1 MLMLIAI
8 PSDAPGGLDS
18 TISEHF
24 GHCDAFT
31 IVEVLDGEVGGVSI
45 IANGGH
51 EHGGCMAPVQL
62 LKEKGVEVLL
72 AGGMGQRPLA
82 GFQQVG
88 ITVHFKGEV
97 ESVSD
102 AVKLFIDGGCPAFDE
117 AQTCGG
123 GGGGCGGHHH
133 HEEVQREPIEGVADI
148 REGRIISLDFE
159 LSDSDGNLLDSST
172 RVGPIRY
179 MHGAG
184 QLIPALE
191 TAVDGLEKGA
201 VKTVEIPCAEA
212 FGPHDET
219 RVIDV
224 QRTQLPQ
231 EIAVGTVLASRDQH
245 GRQIPLKV
253 IEFDDETAKL
263 DGNHPF
269 AGKDVVFKIT
279 VANVENATAEELA
292 HSRAH

>member
-1 MLMLIAI
+1 MLIAI
-8 PSDAPGGLDS
+8 PSDAPGGLES

-24 GHCDAFT
+24 GHCGAFT
-31 IVEVLDGEVGGVSI
+31 IVQVEDGKAGEVVI
-45 IANGGH
+45 LENGGH
-51 EHGGCMAPVQL
+51 EQGGCMAPVQL

-88 ITVHFKGEV
+88 ITVHFKGDAQ
-97 ESVSD
+97 SVGE
-102 AVKLFIDGGCPAFDE
+102 AINLFIDGGCPAFDE

-123 GGGGCGGHHH
+123 GGGECGGHHH
-133 HEEVQREPIEGVADI
+133 HEEVQREPIEGVADV
-148 REGRIISLDFE
+148 RDGRIITLDFE

-172 RVGPIRY
+172 RVGPMRF
-179 MHGAG
+179 MHGMG

-191 TAVDGLEKGA
+191 TAVTGLEKGQE
-201 VKTVEIPCAEA
+201 KTVEISCADA
-212 FGPHDET
+212 FGERDDT

-224 QRTQLPQ
+224 KRTQLPP
-231 EIAVGTVLASRDQH
+231 EVEVGSMLATQDQH

-253 IEFDDETAKL
+253 VELDDDTAKL

-269 AGKDVVFKIT
+269 AGKDVVFKVT

-292 HSRAH
+292 HSHAH